1 MRADRRSGDRGDP
14 RTAASAFEE
23 MFRHQQKE
31 ASVTPPRAVVF
42 SLVCLGAAILVSLS
56 DAEVVA
62 EYASFVWILALLP
75 VFLLSY
81 YRGWRGAT
89 VAASCGMIALI
100 IVQLVMIRMR
110 GGTIDWWLVGTATAL
125 LVPITIGAGSLS
137 ELLRRQRSLALE
149 MAYGD
154 PMTNVANRRWLREAV
169 AAAIADAAESRTG
182 VGLVFLDLVDFKSIN
197 DNHGHAV
204 GDEVL
209 RKLADR
215 LVSGCRGG
223 DSVARVGGDE
233 FVICCLRITSLD
245 TAVSIARRTLEGLER
260 PLLVGDREFYVRARV
275 GVAWYP
281 DHADTFDELLSNADP
296 VRVGEG
302 KPSGG
307 EILVFNP
314 TTDTSV
320 EERHMIE
327 QDLRNA
333 IDEKRLFLACQPIVG
348 IRDGRLVGAEGLA
361 RLDHPRLGV
370 VHAHAFVATAQ
381 TSGLMYELDMRVIE
395 LAIEEIASWGEAG
408 PEWLSVNVS
417 FVSLSTFGF
426 IGELERLLDR
436 ADVPAGRLH
445 LEISTGPAI
454 RNSEWVKATL
464 DSIRELGV
472 GLTLDNMGPGSFSL
486 AYLEDIQANCMKLDR
501 SVVDGLGSSAE
512 KERLARALL
521 GMAGSLDMTTVA
533 VGIETREQLSW
544 LSRHGCE
551 LAQGYLT
558 GRPMAPEDWYR
569 YRMGG
574 IEETR
579 RAARGVA

>member
-1 MRADRRSGDRGDP
+1 
-14 RTAASAFEE
+14 
-23 MFRHQQKE
+23 
-31 ASVTPPRAVVF
+31 VTPPRAVAF
-42 SLVCLGAAILVSLS
+42 SFACLGAAILVSLS

-100 IVQLVMIRMR
+100 VVQLMMTRMR

-125 LVPITIGAGSLS
+125 LVPITIGAGLLS

-169 AAAIADAAESRTG
+169 AAAIADAAETRTG

-209 RKLADR
+209 RQLANR
-215 LVSGCRGG
+215 LVAGCRGG

-260 PLLVGDREFYVRARV
+260 PLLAGDREFYVRARV

-296 VRVGEG
+296 VRVGGG

-307 EILVFNP
+307 EIIVFNP

-320 EERHMIE
+320 EERQMIE
-327 QDLRNA
+327 QDLRKA

-348 IRDGRLVGAEGLA
+348 VEDGRLVGAEALA

-370 VHAHAFVATAQ
+370 VQAHAFVATAQ
-381 TSGLMYELDMRVIE
+381 TAGLMYELDMRVLE
-395 LAIEEIASWGEAG
+395 LAAEEIASWGDAG
-408 PEWLSVNVS
+408 PDWLSVNLS
-417 FVSLSTFGF
+417 FVSLSTYGF
-426 IGELERLLDR
+426 LKELEGLLDR
-436 ADVPAGRLH
+436 ARVPGERLV

-464 DSIRELGV
+464 ESVREV
-472 GLTLDNMGPGSFSL
+472 GIGLSLDNMGPGSFSL
-486 AYLEDIQANCMKLDR
+486 AYLEDVPADCMKLDR
-501 SVVDGLGSSAE
+501 SVVDGLGESDE

-521 GMAGSLDMTTVA
+521 GMAGALDMTTVA
-533 VGIETREQLSW
+533 VGIETREQLAW
-544 LSRHGCE
+544 LSEQGCE

-558 GRPMAPEDWYR
+558 GKPMAPEEWYR
-569 YRMGG
+569 YRIDEM
-574 IEETR
+574 ETAR
-579 RAARGVA
+579 RQTRGVA

>member
-1 MRADRRSGDRGDP
+1 MRTDRRAGERGGDA

-23 MFRHQQKE
+23 MFRHQQKA

-42 SLVCLGAAILVSLS
+42 SFACLGVAILASLS
-56 DAEVVA
+56 DAEIVA
-62 EYASFVWILALLP
+62 QYASFVWILALLP

-89 VAASCGMIALI
+89 VAASFGMIALI
-100 IVQLVMIRMR
+100 VVQLMMTRMH

-125 LVPITIGAGSLS
+125 LVPITIGAGLLS

-154 PMTNVANRRWLREAV
+154 PMTHVANRRWLREAV
-169 AAAIADAAESRTG
+169 AAAIADAAETRTG

-209 RKLADR
+209 RQLANR
-215 LVSGCRGG
+215 LVAGCRGG

-245 TAVSIARRTLEGLER
+245 TAVSIARRTLGGLER
-260 PLLVGDREFYVRARV
+260 PLLVGEREFYVRARV
-275 GVAWYP
+275 GIAWYP

-307 EILVFNP
+307 EIIVFNP

-320 EERHMIE
+320 EERQMIE
-327 QDLRNA
+327 QDLRKA

-348 IRDGRLVGAEGLA
+348 VEDGRLVGAEALA

-370 VHAHAFVATAQ
+370 VQAHAFVATAQ
-381 TSGLMYELDMRVIE
+381 TAGLMYELDMRVLE
-395 LAIEEIASWGEAG
+395 LAVEATLESVREAG
-408 PEWLSVNVS
+408 IGLS
-417 FVSLSTFGF
+417 
-426 IGELERLLDR
+426 
-436 ADVPAGRLH
+436 
-445 LEISTGPAI
+445 
-454 RNSEWVKATL
+454 
-464 DSIRELGV
+464 
-472 GLTLDNMGPGSFSL
+472 LDNMGPGSFSL
-486 AYLEDIQANCMKLDR
+486 AYLEDVPADCMKLDR
-501 SVVDGLGSSAE
+501 AVVDGLGASDE

-521 GMAGSLDMTTVA
+521 GMAGALDMKTVA
-533 VGIETREQLSW
+533 VGIETREQLAW
-544 LSRHGCE
+544 LSAHGCE

-558 GRPMAPEDWYR
+558 GKPMAPENWYR

-574 IEETR
+574 IEAAR
-579 RAARGVA
+579 RQTRGVA